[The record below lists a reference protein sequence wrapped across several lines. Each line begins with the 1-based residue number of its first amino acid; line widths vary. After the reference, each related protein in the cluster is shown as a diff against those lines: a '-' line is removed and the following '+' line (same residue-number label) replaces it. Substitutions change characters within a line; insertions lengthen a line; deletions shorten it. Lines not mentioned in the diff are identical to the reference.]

1 MLIHAAVAA
10 VSVAVTVLFLHACWR
25 PGSLACTGV
34 YPQVAAG
41 FEGDPPDVP
50 DEAMSPGWQGEHEHP
65 YDGGSGVLATDRHPC
80 RCLEGIW
87 NMLSIELRACQGL
100 ACLTAVRQ
108 AVAEGFAS
116 CSGSACLQTLGQSVR
131 GLLSKTLDEKC
142 DA

>member
-10 VSVAVTVLFLHACWR
+10 VSVAVTALFLHACWR

-34 YPQVAAG
+34 YPQLAAG
-41 FEGDPPDVP
+41 SEGDPPNVP
-50 DEAMSPGWQGEHEHP
+50 GEAMSPGWEREP
-65 YDGGSGVLATDRHPC
+65 ELSVSGGSRALAAEWHPC
-80 RCLEGIW
+80 RCLDGIW
-87 NMLSIELRACQGL
+87 NILSIELVACQGL

-131 GLLSKTLDEKC
+131 GLLSRTLD
-142 DA
+142 